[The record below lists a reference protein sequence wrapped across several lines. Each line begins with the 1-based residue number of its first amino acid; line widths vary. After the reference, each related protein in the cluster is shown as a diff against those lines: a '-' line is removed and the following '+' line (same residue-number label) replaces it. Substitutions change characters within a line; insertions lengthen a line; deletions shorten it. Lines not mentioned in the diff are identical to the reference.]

1 MRAPGRIRCLRL
13 WQCAAAAL
21 LPPALL
27 LLIFPDVFPSHCL
40 RIALG
45 FLGLGWCRPTPLPR
59 LHHSF
64 PPPPAFLN
72 DSAFWL
78 SFPCPRS
85 AYTLYLPEAPTLSA
99 PPPCAGTLIVT
110 AFFDIGRARW
120 PFLAR
125 ATATYLEHA
134 EAVLALSNPLFLAT
148 SPDLAPRLVAARRQR
163 GLMDRTLILAH
174 DVHCG
179 AGMARLPR
187 AASAMCSAQ
196 ATRAWRLNPFLAVP
210 ERQEP
215 LYNALMWMK
224 AGLLQAGAA
233 LPFPALA
240 APRSVTWLDLG
251 CHPPM
256 CARGVVGAGVC
267 MAPRLDSASAGRL
280 RVAQAAATAEGVE
293 EGAAGAAALRAG
305 PAAWVRQHR
314 VVLAGTVFGALR
326 GDVPA
331 LMRAFLATLEAL
343 LAAGVADTDQT
354 VLAWMYFQRP
364 ELFNAYSV
372 GGDWHRIVSDY

>member
-1 MRAPGRIRCLRL
+1 MRAPARTRCLRL

-27 LLIFPDVFPSHCL
+27 LLALPSAFPSHCL

-45 FLGLGWCRPTPLPR
+45 FLGLGWCHPTPLPR
-59 LHHSF
+59 LHHAF

-72 DSAFWL
+72 DSAFWRA
-78 SFPCPRS
+78 FPCPRS
-85 AYTLYLPEAPTLSA
+85 AYTLYLPEGAPASPA

-125 ATATYLEHA
+125 ATGAYLEHA

-148 SPDLAPRLVAARRQR
+148 SPDLAPRLAAARRQR

-196 ATRAWRLNPFLAVP
+196 ATRAWRLNPYLAVP

-233 LPFPALA
+233 LSLPPLA

-256 CARGVVGAGVC
+256 CAQGVVGAGVC
-267 MAPRLDSASAGRL
+267 LAPRLGSPGRL
-280 RVAQAAATAEGVE
+280 RVARAGATAEGME

-331 LMRAFLATLEAL
+331 LMRAFQDALEAM
-343 LAAGVADTDQT
+343 LAEGVADTDQS
-354 VLAWMYFQRP
+354 VLFWMYAQHP
-364 ELFNAYSV
+364 ELFDAYSV